1 MARLSYLEAFRLAVT
16 VGKTAALF
24 HVITHYG
31 IVTTGVEG
39 ASMLPT
45 VHIMGQTAVIS
56 SRYRHGR
63 GVQVGDLVTYDIPIS
78 RNTCGLKRVVGMP
91 GDYVTIQAPQAP
103 NGAGDTMMQVPQ
115 GHCWLVGDNLTV
127 SRDSRDFGPVPLGLI
142 RGKALML
149 LWPFKWLDNGLTK
162 VE

>member
-103 NGAGDTMMQVPQ
+103 NGAGDTMMQVRQFPF
-115 GHCWLVGDNLTV
+115 GTGSGDSALRRGGLVRLT
-127 SRDSRDFGPVPLGLI
+127 LGLI
-142 RGKALML
+142 GPAGALL
-149 LWPFKWLDNGLTK
+149 ACGG
-162 VE
+162 